1 MCADWKLPQGKAT
14 LLLQVP
20 IRTARRAP
28 PPRAEH
34 PPCCEWLTVATA
46 LLVQKFDKDGDG
58 EMGLQDM
65 RVLMQRLEKL

>member
-1 MCADWKLPQGKAT
+1 MRRLEAAAGQGHAVAAGADPNGPSST
-14 LLLQVP
+14 
-20 IRTARRAP
+20 